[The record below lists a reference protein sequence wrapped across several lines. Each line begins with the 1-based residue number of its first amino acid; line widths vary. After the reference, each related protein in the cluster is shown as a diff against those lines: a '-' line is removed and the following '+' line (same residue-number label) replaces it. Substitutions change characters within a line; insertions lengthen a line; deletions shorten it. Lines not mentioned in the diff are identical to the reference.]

1 MSSEVKYNTH
11 RFFHFS
17 NKKHKDNFV
26 FQIKKRIFANG
37 IIKMLYYEVPNRN
50 TKL

>member
-1 MSSEVKYNTH
+1 MSSEVNTILIE
-11 RFFHFS
+11 FFHFS

-37 IIKMLYYEVPNRN
+37 IIKMLYYEVPYWN

>member
-1 MSSEVKYNTH
+1 MSSEVNTILID
-11 RFFHFS
+11 FFHFFY
-17 NKKHKDNFV
+17 KKHKDNFV
-26 FQIKKRIFANG
+26 FQFKKRIFANG